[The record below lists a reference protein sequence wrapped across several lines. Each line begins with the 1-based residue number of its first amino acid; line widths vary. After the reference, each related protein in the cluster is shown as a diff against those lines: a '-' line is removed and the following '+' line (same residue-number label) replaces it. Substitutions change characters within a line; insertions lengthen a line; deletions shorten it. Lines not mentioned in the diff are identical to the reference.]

1 MRYWTA
7 GVLALLG
14 ATLAGCSLSGN
25 SPPAGAPVASGS
37 AVRESTRMTLA
48 VLDQHCMAF
57 GERYVNAFRNATDHI
72 EQHTADLE
80 IRSQAHLHK
89 LRTANSVYDILSGPS
104 PFAKLMDLVLLVE
117 LQYRVWVTDKVA
129 EKVYGADLAPLLV
142 SVLTEQRTDVWR
154 VADQVLKPDQRRIME
169 EMIDDWRKRNPDVEA
184 VAFVRFSEFSEY
196 RGKSILDGV
205 PLGSGLLAPVSEAN
219 RQIEETRMLA
229 ERGLYLSK
237 RLPQLARWQAEAL
250 LNTVMLHPEIRKINE
265 TAIRVASVL
274 ESLPGRI
281 AEERAAIMKR
291 MEDREKAI
299 GAIAQDV
306 RTAAGDFKET
316 VKEIHSLLQESEGV
330 LNAADSLVG
339 KIAPADGAVE
349 PAKDSHPFD
358 IREYATAIRDL
369 RALLES
375 PAWTSRL
382 SDLNQ
387 TAQSRVT
394 HAGAEVRG
402 LLHTLFWLAAV
413 LIVLAFG
420 LAVAYR
426 ALGRK
431 PRIPESK
438 SQ

>member
-1 MRYWTA
+1 
-7 GVLALLG
+7 
-14 ATLAGCSLSGN
+14 
-25 SPPAGAPVASGS
+25 
-37 AVRESTRMTLA
+37 
-48 VLDQHCMAF
+48 
-57 GERYVNAFRNATDHI
+57 
-72 EQHTADLE
+72 
-80 IRSQAHLHK
+80 
-89 LRTANSVYDILSGPS
+89 
-104 PFAKLMDLVLLVE
+104 
-117 LQYRVWVTDKVA
+117 
-129 EKVYGADLAPLLV
+129 
-142 SVLTEQRTDVWR
+142 
-154 VADQVLKPDQRRIME
+154 
-169 EMIDDWRKRNPDVEA
+169 
-184 VAFVRFSEFSEY
+184 
-196 RGKSILDGV
+196 
-205 PLGSGLLAPVSEAN
+205 
-219 RQIEETRMLA
+219 MLA